1 MTTIDG
7 TPGRRGERGFTLIE
21 LLVTVAIIGILAAI
35 AVVLYQNMLTR
46 ARIAAAQADT
56 RVIASAVSVY
66 AGHMTGLPSTLSL
79 LTASSSNSLGQTASA
94 FLGAIP
100 RPPLGWS
107 AVYTYVT
114 GADGNFT
121 VSATGGGTTARVP

>member
-1 MTTIDG
+1 MTIIDG
-7 TPGRRGERGFTLIE
+7 TPDRRDERGFTLIE

-35 AVVLYQNMLTR
+35 AIVLYQNMLAR

-66 AGHMTGLPSTLSL
+66 SSHMTGLPSTLSL
-79 LTASSSNSLGQTASA
+79 LTASSSNSLGQTANA

-121 VSATGGGTTARVP
+121 VSATGDGTTARVP